1 MIAHLPVLQ
10 VVIPLMAAP
19 ALLLLNRGWQ
29 AWALTCLVCIIAFA
43 ISVSLLDSVYT
54 SGTISYELGGWEP
67 PWGIE
72 YRIDLLSAYVLL
84 IVTSIAALVAIAA
97 RTVLEGEVTAERQP
111 MLYVL
116 YCLCLAGLLGI
127 VATGDLFNVFVFLE
141 ISSLSTYAMIAFGS
155 HRRALWASYQY
166 LVVGTIG
173 ATFLLIGI
181 GFIYSLTGTL
191 NMQDIAGR
199 LPLVDAP
206 RTVHTAFAFIVV
218 GVCLKLALF
227 PLHFWLPNA
236 YTYAPAIVTAFL
248 AATSTKVAVY
258 LLIRLH
264 YSVFGANFAT
274 DVLPL
279 NTLFL
284 LLGLIGVFVAS
295 LVAVQQPN
303 VKRLFAYSSIAQIGY
318 MIVGLGIGTA
328 IGLQATLLHLFNH
341 ALMKGAL
348 FLAIAGVVYRV
359 GGSDLSHFAGLGRLM
374 PWTMAAIVIAGL
386 SLIGVPLTVGFIS
399 KWYLVLGAIEAGL
412 WPVAALVLVGSILAL
427 FYVWRIIETAY
438 FEAPTSLTE
447 EAREAPSGI
456 LLATWTLVV
465 ANIYFGI
472 DTDLTRQTAELA
484 AQHLIGGRP

>member
-1 MIAHLPVLQ
+1 MMHLPVLQ

-19 ALLLLNRGWQ
+19 ALLLLNRPWQ
-29 AWALTCLVCIIAFA
+29 SWLLTCLVTITAFA
-43 ISVSLLDSVYT
+43 ISVSLLGTVYST
-54 SGTISYELGGWEP
+54 GTISYELGGWEP

-84 IVTSIAALVAIAA
+84 IVSGVAALVAVAS
-97 RTVLEGEVTAERQP
+97 RQGLDADVATDQQP
-111 MLYVL
+111 VLYVL

-141 ISSLSTYAMIAFGS
+141 ISSLSTYALIAMGP

-191 NMQDIAGR
+191 NMQDIAAR
-199 LPLVDAP
+199 LPMVDAA

-236 YTYAPAIVTAFL
+236 YTYAPSIVTAFL

-264 YSVFGANFAT
+264 YSIFGANFAL

-279 NTLFL
+279 NMLFL
-284 LLGLIGVFVAS
+284 VLGLAGVFAAS

-318 MIVGLGIGTA
+318 MIVGMGLGTV

-359 GGSDLSHFAGLGRLM
+359 GGSDLAHFAGLGRLM
-374 PWTMAAIVIAGL
+374 PWTMAAIVIGGL

-399 KWYLVLGAIEAGL
+399 KWYLVLGALEAGL
-412 WPVAALVLVGSILAL
+412 WPVAGLVLIASVLAL
-427 FYVWRIIETAY
+427 FYVWRIVEVAY
-438 FEAPTSLTE
+438 FEAPTALTE
-447 EAREAPSGI
+447 GAREAPLGM
-456 LLATWTLVV
+456 LLATWVLVG

-472 DTDLTRQTAELA
+472 DTELTRQTSELA
-484 AQHLIGGRP
+484 AQHLMGGQP

>member
-1 MIAHLPVLQ
+1 MVHLPVLQ
-10 VVIPLMAAP
+10 VVVPLMAAP
-19 ALLLLNRGWQ
+19 ALLLLNRPWQ
-29 AWALTCLVCIIAFA
+29 AWVLTCIVTIVAFA
-43 ISVSLLDSVYT
+43 ISVSLLGTVYS

-84 IVTSIAALVAIAA
+84 IVTGIAALVAVAA
-97 RTVLEGEVTAERQP
+97 RQGLDGEVAADKQP

-141 ISSLSTYAMIAFGS
+141 ISSLSTYALIAFGS

-191 NMQDIAGR
+191 NMQDIAAR

-264 YSVFGANFAT
+264 YSVFGANFAM

-284 LLGLIGVFVAS
+284 VLGLVGVFAAS

-318 MIVGLGIGTA
+318 MIVGLGLGTV
-328 IGLQATLLHLFNH
+328 IGLQAALLHLFNH

-348 FLAIAGVVYRV
+348 FLAITGVVYRL
-359 GGSDLSHFAGLGRLM
+359 GGSDLAHFAGLGRLM
-374 PWTMAAIVIAGL
+374 PWTMAAIVIGGL

-399 KWYLVLGAIEAGL
+399 KWYLVLGAFEAGL
-412 WPVAALVLVGSILAL
+412 WPVAGLVLLGSVLAL
-427 FYVWRIIETAY
+427 FYVWRIVELAY
-438 FEAPTSLTE
+438 FAAPTELTRG
-447 EAREAPSGI
+447 AREAPLGM
-456 LLATWTLVV
+456 LLATWVLVA

-472 DTDLTRQTAELA
+472 DTELTRQTAELA
-484 AQHLIGGRP
+484 AQYLTGGQS

>member
-1 MIAHLPVLQ
+1 MVHLPVLQ

-19 ALLLLNRGWQ
+19 ALLLLNRAWQ
-29 AWALTCLVCIIAFA
+29 AWLLTCIVTIVAFA
-43 ISVSLLDSVYT
+43 ISVSLLGTVHST
-54 SGTISYELGGWEP
+54 GTISYELGGWEP

-84 IVTSIAALVAIAA
+84 IVTGIAAVVAVAS
-97 RTVLEGEVTAERQP
+97 RQGLDGEVAENKQP
-111 MLYVL
+111 TLYVL

-141 ISSLSTYAMIAFGS
+141 ISSLSTYALIAFGP

-191 NMQDIAGR
+191 NMQDIAQR

-206 RTVHTAFAFIVV
+206 HTVHTAFAFIVV

-236 YTYAPAIVTAFL
+236 YTYAPAMVTAFL

-264 YSVFGANFAT
+264 YSIFGANFAL
-274 DVLPL
+274 DILPL
-279 NTLFL
+279 NTFFL
-284 LLGLIGVFVAS
+284 VLGLAGVFAAS

-318 MIVGLGIGTA
+318 MIVGLGLGTV

-359 GGSDLSHFAGLGRLM
+359 GGSDLAHFAGLGRLM
-374 PWTMAAIVIAGL
+374 PWTMAAIVIGGL

-399 KWYLVLGAIEAGL
+399 KWYLVLGAVEAGL
-412 WPVAALVLVGSILAL
+412 WPVAVLVLVGSVLAL
-427 FYVWRIIETAY
+427 FYVWRIVEVAY
-438 FEAPTSLTE
+438 FEAPTAANE
-447 EAREAPSGI
+447 NAREAPLGM
-456 LLATWTLVV
+456 LMATWALVV

-472 DTDLTRQTAELA
+472 DTDLTRHTSELA
-484 AQHLIGGRP
+484 ARYLMGGQP

>member
-1 MIAHLPVLQ
+1 MVHLPVLQ

-19 ALLLLNRGWQ
+19 ALLLLNRPWQ
-29 AWALTCLVCIIAFA
+29 SWLLTCLVTITAFA
-43 ISVSLLDSVYT
+43 ISVSLLGTVYST
-54 SGTISYELGGWEP
+54 GTISYELGGWEP

-84 IVTSIAALVAIAA
+84 IVSGVAALVAVAS
-97 RTVLEGEVTAERQP
+97 RQGLDADVATDKQP
-111 MLYVL
+111 TLYVL

-141 ISSLSTYAMIAFGS
+141 ISSLSTYALIAMGP

-191 NMQDIAGR
+191 NMQDIAAR
-199 LPLVDAP
+199 LPLVDAD

-236 YTYAPAIVTAFL
+236 YTYAPSIVTAFL

-264 YSVFGANFAT
+264 YSIFGANFAL

-279 NTLFL
+279 NLLFL
-284 LLGLIGVFVAS
+284 ILGLAGVFAAS

-318 MIVGLGIGTA
+318 MIVGLGLGTV

-359 GGSDLSHFAGLGRLM
+359 GGSDLAHFAGLGRLM
-374 PWTMAAIVIAGL
+374 PWTMAAIVIGGL

-412 WPVAALVLVGSILAL
+412 WPVAGLVLIASVLAL
-427 FYVWRIIETAY
+427 FYVWRIVEVAY
-438 FEAPTSLTE
+438 FESPTALTE
-447 EAREAPSGI
+447 SAREAPLGM
-456 LLATWTLVV
+456 LLATWVLVG

-472 DTDLTRQTAELA
+472 DTELTRQTSELA
-484 AQHLIGGRP
+484 AQHLMGGQP

>member
-1 MIAHLPVLQ
+1 MAHLPILQ

-19 ALLLLNRGWQ
+19 ALLLLNRSWQ
-29 AWALTCLVCIIAFA
+29 AWALTCLVTIIAFA
-43 ISVSLLDSVYT
+43 ISLSLLDTVYS

-84 IVTSIAALVAIAA
+84 MVTGIAALVALAA
-97 RTVLEGEVTAERQP
+97 RTGLDGEVADDQQP

-141 ISSLSTYAMIAFGS
+141 ISSLSTYALIAFGR

-191 NMQDIAGR
+191 NMHDIAGR
-199 LPLVDAP
+199 LPLVDAA
-206 RTVHTAFAFIVV
+206 RTVHTAFAFIIV

-264 YSVFGANFAT
+264 YSVFGANFAM

-284 LLGLIGVFVAS
+284 MLGLVGVFATS

-318 MIVGLGIGTA
+318 MIVGLGIGSV

-348 FLAIAGVVYRV
+348 FLAITGVVFRV
-359 GGSDLSHFAGLGRLM
+359 GGSDLKHFAGLGRLM
-374 PWTMAAIVIAGL
+374 PWTMAAIVIGGL

-399 KWYLVLGAIEAGL
+399 KWYLVLGAIEANL
-412 WPVAALVLVGSILAL
+412 WPVAGLILLGSVLAL

-438 FEAPTSLTE
+438 FDAPTALTE
-447 EAREAPSGI
+447 TAREAPLSI
-456 LLATWTLVV
+456 IIATWALVV

-472 DTDLTRQTAELA
+472 DTDLTRQTSELA
-484 AQHLIGGRP
+484 AQHLSGGRP

>member
-1 MIAHLPVLQ
+1 MVHLPVLQ
-10 VVIPLMAAP
+10 VVVPLMAAP
-19 ALLLLNRGWQ
+19 ALLLLNRPWQ
-29 AWALTCLVCIIAFA
+29 AWVLTCIVTIVAFA
-43 ISVSLLDSVYT
+43 ISVSLLGTVYS

-84 IVTSIAALVAIAA
+84 IVTGIAALVAVAA
-97 RTVLEGEVTAERQP
+97 RQGLDGEVAADKQP

-141 ISSLSTYAMIAFGS
+141 ISSLSTYALIAFGS

-191 NMQDIAGR
+191 NMQDIAAR

-264 YSVFGANFAT
+264 YSVFGANFAM

-284 LLGLIGVFVAS
+284 VLGLVGVFAAS

-318 MIVGLGIGTA
+318 MIVGLGLGTV
-328 IGLQATLLHLFNH
+328 IGLQAALLHLFNH

-348 FLAIAGVVYRV
+348 FLAITGVVYRL
-359 GGSDLSHFAGLGRLM
+359 GGSDLAHFAGLGRLM
-374 PWTMAAIVIAGL
+374 PWTMAAIVIGGL

-399 KWYLVLGAIEAGL
+399 KWYLVLGAFQAGL
-412 WPVAALVLVGSILAL
+412 WPVAALVLVGSVLAL
-427 FYVWRIIETAY
+427 FYVWRIVEVAY
-438 FEAPTSLTE
+438 FAAPTELTR
-447 EAREAPSGI
+447 EAREAPLGM
-456 LLATWTLVV
+456 LLATWLLVA

-472 DTDLTRQTAELA
+472 DTELTRQTAELA
-484 AQHLIGGRP
+484 AQYLTGGQS

>member
-1 MIAHLPVLQ
+1 MTHLPVLQ

-19 ALLLLNRGWQ
+19 ALLLINRAWQ
-29 AWALTCLVCIIAFA
+29 AWLITCLVTITAFA
-43 ISVSLLDSVYT
+43 ISVSLLGTVY
-54 SGTISYELGGWEP
+54 SEGTISYELGGWEP

-84 IVTSIAALVAIAA
+84 VISGVGALVAVAS
-97 RTVLEGEVTAERQP
+97 RQGLDGEVPAAKQP
-111 MLYVL
+111 VLYVL
-116 YCLCLAGLLGI
+116 FCLCLAGLLGI

-141 ISSLSTYAMIAFGS
+141 ISSLATYALIAFGP

-191 NMQDIAGR
+191 NMQDIAER
-199 LPLVDAP
+199 LPLVEAP
-206 RTVHTAFAFIVV
+206 RTVHTAFAFMIV

-248 AATSTKVAVY
+248 AATSTKAAVY
-258 LLIRLH
+258 LLVRLH
-264 YSVFGANFAT
+264 YSVFGANFAL
-274 DVLPL
+274 DVMPL
-279 NTLFL
+279 NTLL
-284 LLGLIGVFVAS
+284 LVLGLAGVFVAS

-318 MIVGLGIGTA
+318 MIIGLGLGTV

-348 FLAIAGVVYRV
+348 FLAITGVVYRV
-359 GGSDLSHFAGLGRLM
+359 GGSDLTHFAGLGRLM
-374 PWTMAAIVIAGL
+374 PWTMAAIVIGGL

-399 KWYLVLGAIEAGL
+399 KWYLVLGALEAGL
-412 WPVAALVLVGSILAL
+412 WPIAGLILIGSILAL
-427 FYVWRIIETAY
+427 FYVWRIVEVAY
-438 FEAPTSLTE
+438 FDSPTAATE
-447 EAREAPSGI
+447 GAREAPLGM
-456 LLATWTLVV
+456 LLATWVLVA
-465 ANIYFGI
+465 ANIYLGI
-472 DTDLTRQTAELA
+472 DTDLTRQTSELA
-484 AQHLIGGRP
+484 AQYLTGGHP